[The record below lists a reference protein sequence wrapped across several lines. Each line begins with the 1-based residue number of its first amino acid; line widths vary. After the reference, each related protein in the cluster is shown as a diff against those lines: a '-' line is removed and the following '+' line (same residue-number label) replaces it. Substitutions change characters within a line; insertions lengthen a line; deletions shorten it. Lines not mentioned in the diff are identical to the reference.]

1 MNVAASG
8 GPGLFGLGKALT
20 MDSSLVATLLAARP
34 AAAQA
39 AQLAA
44 NVVSGNSIVDDQG
57 HFDTYA

>member
-8 GPGLFGLGKALT
+8 GAGLSGLGKALT
-20 MDSSLVATLLAARP
+20 MDKDLVATLLAARP

-39 AQLAA
+39 AQLALSVA
-44 NVVSGNSIVDDQG
+44 SGSSVVDGEG

>member
-1 MNVAASG
+1 VNVVASG
-8 GPGLFGLGKALT
+8 GAGLSGLGKALI
-20 MDSSLVATLLAARP
+20 MDKSMVATLLAARP

-44 NVVSGNSIVDDQG
+44 SMVSVVDGEG